1 MYKFLSVQGLF
12 ITLLMSL
19 LTPFVSSA
27 QTITIQPYLQNATPT
42 SMVIMW
48 ETNTNTESIVQYGLT
63 QNLGSSTSGTTITT
77 PGNTILH
84 TATLS
89 GLTPGTRYY
98 YKAITGAWQSG
109 IFDFVTPPER
119 NSEADVNI
127 VLMSDMQK
135 DGSNPNIFSNL
146 INNSLLPYVA
156 ATYGTP
162 LSDHLQMAVLPG
174 DVVDIGSSFLQWKN
188 DFFNP
193 GEALWRSVPSYP
205 AIGNH
210 EANSINYFNYYNLPA
225 NGTPGYLEHWYYH
238 DYSNVRVISINSNP
252 GYRIQA
258 QLDWVDSILTIS
270 CTDTLIDFVFAE
282 MHHPY
287 KSELWTPGEAA
298 YTGDV
303 VELMEAFSQNC
314 GKPTIHFF
322 GHTHA
327 YSRGQSRDHDHL
339 WVNVATSGGNIDYW
353 GEFSNQDYDEFIV
366 SQDEYGFVMVEVTA
380 GANPQFVLKRLSF
393 GDQYNPGGSTETDYL
408 TVRMNNNA
416 PSTPIPLFPKAL
428 DTVSAFCFTMQ
439 ADGFS
444 DPDGDEFGAAHWQIS
459 TDSINFTSPAFESWK
474 QYANWYNEINEQ
486 ANDDLTNEE
495 VTNLQGGIAYWWRV
509 RYRDKSLEWSPWSTS
524 TRFNTIPLVELTS
537 NLVNNPGAENGITG
551 WTATVGVI
559 ESLGPNECGGIPN
572 PYQGQKYFGL
582 GALCVDNPFGSA
594 YQDLDITAH
603 ATSIDQG
610 EVLTQFGAYMASWQN
625 TDEPSLALQFLDAGN
640 VVLGGT
646 DTLRHRLSAWTLK
659 QSLVSVPSGTRK
671 IRIIAMGTRFAGN
684 DNDSYID
691 NMFCKLLT
699 GDLDC
704 STYSPPGPAN
714 GRVYVD
720 ENAIGYPDGESWTT
734 AHRKFGDALNQS
746 NADPTIHEIWVA
758 DGMYA
763 VTTNA
768 VRDTSFM
775 LTRSVNVYGGF
786 SGNEIAVSQRDIA
799 NNITILS
806 GEIADT
812 NLVSDNC
819 YHVLD
824 IRNTVD
830 TVRFDGLHITDGY
843 ADGPADMYGGGILI
857 SFSNRK
863 PIVLRDC
870 TINNNYAVQGS
881 SIFNQ
886 GKVIIETSHISNEV
900 LEGITGCSILN
911 AGEMANMSLFNT
923 TVVQQCANC
932 PDVIQNINGAT
943 LIATE
948 DVIVEKTE

>member
-1 MYKFLSVQGLF
+1 
-12 ITLLMSL
+12 
-19 LTPFVSSA
+19 
-27 QTITIQPYLQNATPT
+27 
-42 SMVIMW
+42 MVIMW
-48 ETNTNTESIVQYGLT
+48 ETNINTESTVQYGLT
-63 QNLGSSTSGTTITT
+63 PALGSSSSGTSLANSA
-77 PGNTILH
+77 NTVLH
-84 TATLS
+84 TTALS
-89 GLTPGTRYY
+89 GLAPGTRYY
-98 YKAITGAWQSG
+98 YKAITGAWQSA

-146 INNSLLPYVA
+146 INNSLLPYIE

-174 DVVDIGSSFLQWKN
+174 DVVDNGKFVYCQWKN
-188 DFFNP
+188 DFFDP
-193 GEALWRSVPSYP
+193 GEALWRSVPCYP

-258 QLDWVDSILTIS
+258 QLDWVDSILTLS
-270 CTDTLIDFVFAE
+270 CADTLIDFVFAE

-408 TVRMNNNA
+408 TVRMNNNPPA
-416 PSTPIPLFPKAL
+416 TPIPLFPKAL

-459 TDSINFTSPAFESWK
+459 TDSINFATPAFESWK

-495 VTNLQGGIAYWWRV
+495 VANLQGGSAYWWRV
-509 RYRDKSLEWSPWSTS
+509 RYRDKSLEWSPWSMS

-559 ESLGPNECGGIPN
+559 ESLGPNECAGIGN

-582 GALCVDNPFGSA
+582 GAL
-594 YQDLDITAH
+594 
-603 ATSIDQG
+603 
-610 EVLTQFGAYMASWQN
+610 M
-625 TDEPSLALQFLDAGN
+625 
-640 VVLGGT
+640 
-646 DTLRHRLSAWTLK
+646 R
-659 QSLVSVPSGTRK
+659 
-671 IRIIAMGTRFAGN
+671 
-684 DNDSYID
+684 
-691 NMFCKLLT
+691 
-699 GDLDC
+699 
-704 STYSPPGPAN
+704 
-714 GRVYVD
+714 
-720 ENAIGYPDGESWTT
+720 
-734 AHRKFGDALNQS
+734 
-746 NADPTIHEIWVA
+746 
-758 DGMYA
+758 
-763 VTTNA
+763 
-768 VRDTSFM
+768 
-775 LTRSVNVYGGF
+775 
-786 SGNEIAVSQRDIA
+786 
-799 NNITILS
+799 
-806 GEIADT
+806 
-812 NLVSDNC
+812 
-819 YHVLD
+819 
-824 IRNTVD
+824 
-830 TVRFDGLHITDGY
+830 
-843 ADGPADMYGGGILI
+843 
-857 SFSNRK
+857 
-863 PIVLRDC
+863 
-870 TINNNYAVQGS
+870 
-881 SIFNQ
+881 
-886 GKVIIETSHISNEV
+886 
-900 LEGITGCSILN
+900 
-911 AGEMANMSLFNT
+911 
-923 TVVQQCANC
+923 
-932 PDVIQNINGAT
+932 
-943 LIATE
+943 
-948 DVIVEKTE
+948 